1 MKMSDTGW
9 VGLYA
14 HTLFLFTICFRRLVS
29 IFRFLCFV
37 ALANFTVGQPGGSII
52 EHRIPSPHQAG
63 DTTVRILLPDTMVE
77 GKRYP
82 TLYVL
87 PVRPESDERHG
98 QGLTEIRRLNIQN
111 RYDVICIAPGFSEM
125 PWYND
130 HASDPQRWDESH
142 FLKTVLPFVEA
153 NYPLRSDGEGRFL
166 LGFSKSG
173 WGAISLLLRYP
184 ESFAK
189 AAAWDTGIRVDL
201 GPMEPAD
208 RAERMIGFWGSAEN
222 FERYRLSNLIKTHGA
237 DLGAEARLLYYS
249 PAGAR
254 ASGGARFHQL
264 MVEAEVPHRYVFEPA
279 RKHSWES
286 GWIPEAVA
294 FLLGQE

>member
-9 VGLYA
+9 VGFYA
-14 HTLFLFTICFRRLVS
+14 HPLFLFTISFRRLVS
-29 IFRFLCFV
+29 IPQFLCFV
-37 ALANFTVGQPGGSII
+37 ALANFTVGQPGGGII

-63 DTTVRILLPDTMVE
+63 DTTVRILLPDMMVE

-87 PVRPESDERHG
+87 PVRAESDGRHG

-130 HASDPQRWDESH
+130 HALDPLRWDESH

-153 NYPLRSDGEGRFL
+153 NYPVRSDGESRFL

-184 ESFAK
+184 EFFAK

-201 GPMEPAD
+201 GPMEPTD
-208 RAERMIGFWGSAEN
+208 RVERMIGFWGSAEN

-249 PAGAR
+249 PAGVR
-254 ASGGARFHQL
+254 AMGGARFHQL
-264 MVEAEVPHRYVFEPA
+264 MVEAEIPHRYVFEPA
-279 RKHSWES
+279 RRHSWES

-294 FLLGQE
+294 FLLNQE